1 MKYYLIEISTGESA
15 IAGKAIYEYET
26 LNNAVANFHSKLGS
40 AMKSDLFESEMV
52 MVINGDGSVFKVE
65 KYNKPYVAPE
75 PTPIPPTP
83 EPEVE
88 EETDSEIEEEPEQEN
103 EETV

>member
-40 AMKSDLFESEMV
+40 AMKSDLFDSEMV
-52 MVINGDGSVFKVE
+52 MVIDGDGSVFKVE
-65 KYNKPYVAPE
+65 KYNKPYVP
-75 PTPIPPTP
+75 PTPEPTP

-88 EETDSEIEEEPEQEN
+88 EQNEPEQNEDT

>member
-1 MKYYLIEISTGESA
+1 MKYYLIEISTGDSQ
-15 IAGKAIYEYET
+15 IAGKAIYEYDT

-75 PTPIPPTP
+75 PTPV
-83 EPEVE
+83 PEVE
-88 EETDSEIEEEPEQEN
+88 SAEE
-103 EETV
+103 